1 VRRRISDR
9 TKDRLA
15 WGFFALA
22 VLFVL
27 AMLGF
32 GALLLHLGTD

>member
-1 VRRRISDR
+1 VRRRISER

-15 WGFFALA
+15 WGVFALA

-27 AMLGF
+27 AVLGYM
-32 GALLLHLGTD
+32 ALLVHLGAD